1 MANADVGT
9 GRVRIDFLPDAS
21 EDTVAE
27 ITEILESEP
36 VFTDGVDFEI
46 DSSKGENGFSIVF
59 SAESGWDPEECW
71 LFIDSLMTSESSL
84 SNQAQTALRDSRIT
98 GCSYDWDANYRSLII
113 KPNGSEV
120 ISVFE
125 HFGVSLPWN
134 KILEAL
140 KCFDLEMGGKIVND
154 EMDASITLV
163 DKAEV
168 SGSTKYLF
176 EISAQASSGSVLVS
190 PNEEENQFV
199 EEMCDELTSIE
210 TMLTQLED
218 GEISSESIDD
228 WGYTSEIKDDL
239 LSNQNMYK
247 LAKGDKLDD
256 SLILNALTIDY
267 RL

>member
-9 GRVRIDFLPDAS
+9 GRVRIDFPSETS
-21 EDTVAE
+21 EDTIGE

-46 DSSKGENGFSIVF
+46 DSAEGENGFSIVF

-71 LFIDSLMTSESSL
+71 PFIDSLMTSGSSL
-84 SNQAQTALRDSRIT
+84 SNDAKTALRHSRIT
-98 GCSYDWDANYRSLII
+98 GCSYDWDSNYRSLII
-113 KPNGSEV
+113 KPKGSDV
-120 ISVFE
+120 TSVFE

-134 KILEAL
+134 QILEAL
-140 KCFDLEMGGKIVND
+140 KCFDLEIGGKISND
-154 EMDASITLV
+154 EMMASITLV
-163 DKAEV
+163 DKAEA

-176 EISAQASSGSVLVS
+176 EISAQASSGSLLVS

-199 EEMCDELTSIE
+199 EEMCEELTSIE

-218 GEISSESIDD
+218 DEISSESIDD
-228 WGYTSEIKDDL
+228 WSYTSEIKDDL

-247 LAKGDKLDD
+247 LAKGKELDD
-256 SLILNALTIDY
+256 GLILNALSTEY